1 MFAVSS
7 YLIIIIN
14 NSPQGAVT
22 GNSIQR
28 KHNLSSQSPSHQ
40 EEENRATECA
50 AIFLRILRNSTKN
63 CDVI

>member
-1 MFAVSS
+1 
-7 YLIIIIN
+7 
-14 NSPQGAVT
+14 VT

-40 EEENRATECA
+40 EEKNRVTECA
-50 AIFLRILRNSTKN
+50 AIFLRILRNSTKKN